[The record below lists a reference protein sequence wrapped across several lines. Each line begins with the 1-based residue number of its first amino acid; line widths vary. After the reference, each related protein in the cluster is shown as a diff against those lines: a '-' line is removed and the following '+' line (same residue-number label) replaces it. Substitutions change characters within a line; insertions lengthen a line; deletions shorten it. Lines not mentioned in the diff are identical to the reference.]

1 MWRTALAVLVLTAAC
16 NSHDGPEPGSRA
28 MYEACEPSLSAE
40 DELCGEGLVCQ
51 WYLASST
58 AYCAPG
64 CSFESD
70 DIFAQSPDCPEFD
83 GFTSSCSKSPD
94 SLSCVIRCES
104 SCPEG
109 LGLHCSESGRCLGQD
124 DP

>member
-1 MWRTALAVLVLTAAC
+1 MCRAALAALFLVAAC
-16 NSHDGPEPGSRA
+16 NSNDDPAPGSRA
-28 MYEACEPSLSAE
+28 MYEPCEPSLSAE
-40 DELCGEGLVCQ
+40 DELCSEGLVCQ

-64 CSFESD
+64 CSLESE
-70 DIFAQSPDCPEFD
+70 DIYAQSPDCPEFD
-83 GFTSSCSKSPD
+83 GYTSSCAKSPD
-94 SLSCVIRCES
+94 LLACVIRCDT

-109 LGLHCSESGRCLGQD
+109 LGLTCSDSGRCLAQD